1 MNKTEFLNQLERLL
15 KSLKKKE
22 CSKYLSYYSEM
33 IDDAIE
39 DGCTEEEAVNRI
51 GTPGEIAQQIL
62 NEQDNQPG
70 KPATP
75 MQKILITILLIL
87 GAPLWGS
94 LLLAAICLAAGIA
107 LTAAVLIL
115 SAYIVIWCVPIT
127 TGALSISSLLLSV
140 ISMIGS
146 PVIFFGNAPV
156 GVTQFGIG
164 IFAAGIFLL
173 SGLLTWVLGAY
184 FIKVTVHFSRWL
196 KNLFKRRKK
205 EAFA

>member
-15 KSLKKKE
+15 KSLQKKE

-62 NEQDNQPG
+62 NEQDDQPA

-75 MQKILITILLIL
+75 MQKIIITILLIL

-94 LLLAAICLAAGIA
+94 LLLGAICLAAGLA
-107 LTAAVLIL
+107 LAAVMLIL
-115 SAYIVIWCVPIT
+115 AAYIVIWCLPFT
-127 TGALSISSLLLSV
+127 TGALSISCLFLSV
-140 ISMIGS
+140 ISMIGA
-146 PVIFFGNAPV
+146 PVIFLGNAPV
-156 GVTQFGIG
+156 GVTQFGVG
-164 IFAAGIFLL
+164 IFTAGIFVLA
-173 SGLLTWVLGAY
+173 GLLTQILGSY
-184 FIKVTVHFSRWL
+184 FIKVTVRFSRWL
-196 KNLFKRRKK
+196 KHLFKRHKK